1 MHGTTKKLNEKALLV
16 KLTRRKANL
25 VRRDTEAEAIIQQQ
39 MGDASLVVN
48 SKLFRDKANPIN
60 QIMAAFDEVYTYH
73 KRHTLPYIDVGP
85 RIVPTTQ
92 YFEYAQVMREKL
104 GAIETLMD
112 KYMPDY
118 NKYVDMDMLY
128 RNQGQ
133 AVGRARTTDYPTA
146 EQFRAAMSADL
157 RFQPLPDKSHFL
169 YDISEE
175 DVAAFERSLEEAANT
190 ARNDVI
196 WRMLEPLKHL
206 ADTLQHPIGSTD
218 KETGKRLGIFRDSTV
233 ENVVDGVAMARR
245 LAIDPS
251 PELQEAMDE
260 LESTIKAY
268 DQVKHQLRESPI
280 VREQAA
286 KKLADVA
293 AKMSAFM
300 GAV

>member
-1 MHGTTKKLNEKALLV
+1 MHVSKKLNEKALLV

-25 VRRDTEAEAIIQQQ
+25 IKRDQEAEAIIQQQ

-48 SKLFRDKANPIN
+48 SKLFRDKSNPIN
-60 QIMAAFDEVYTYH
+60 QIMAAFDELYTFH
-73 KRHTLPYIDVGP
+73 KKHTLPYIDVGP

-92 YFEYAQVMREKL
+92 YFEYAQAMREKL
-104 GAIETLMD
+104 AAIDELMD

-118 NKYVDMDMLY
+118 AKYVDMDMLY

-133 AVGRARTTDYPTA
+133 TVGRARITDYPTA
-146 EQFRAAMSADL
+146 EEFKAAMSADL
-157 RFQPLPDKSHFL
+157 RFQPLPDTSHFL

-175 DVAAFERSLEEAANT
+175 DVAAFEKSLEEAATT

-206 ADTLQHPIGSTD
+206 AETLKHPIGSTD
-218 KETGKRLGIFRDSTV
+218 ANGKRLGIFRDSTV
-233 ENVVDGVAMARR
+233 ENVVQGVAMARR

-260 LESTIKAY
+260 LESMIKTY

-286 KKLADVA
+286 RKLADVA

-300 GAV
+300 GV

>member
-1 MHGTTKKLNEKALLV
+1 MHPSKKLNEKAILV

-25 VRRDTEAEAIIQQQ
+25 VHRDMEAEEIIQQQ
-39 MGDASLVVN
+39 LGDASLVVN
-48 SKLFRDKANPIN
+48 SKLFRDKTNPIN
-60 QIMAAFDEVYTYH
+60 HILRAFDEAYTYH

-92 YFEYAQVMREKL
+92 YFEYTQVMREKL
-104 GAIETLMD
+104 DAIEQLMD

-118 NKYVDMDMLY
+118 AKYVDTDMLY

-133 AVGRARTTDYPTA
+133 TVGRARLTDYPTA
-146 EQFRAAMSADL
+146 AQFRAAMSADL
-157 RFQPLPDKSHFL
+157 RFMPLPDKSHFL
-169 YDISEE
+169 FDISEE
-175 DVAAFERSLEEAANT
+175 DEAAFEKSLEEAANT

-206 ADTLQHPIGSTD
+206 AEALQHPIGSTD
-218 KETGKRLGIFRDSTV
+218 PETGKRLGIFRDSTV
-233 ENVVDGVAMARR
+233 ENVVEGVKMARR

-251 PELQEAMDE
+251 PELAEAMDE
-260 LESTIKAY
+260 LESTITAY

-286 KKLADVA
+286 KKLADCA
-293 AKMSAFM
+293 AKMSGFM

>member
-1 MHGTTKKLNEKALLV
+1 MKRLNEKALLV
-16 KLTRRKANL
+16 KLTRRRANL
-25 VRRDTEAEAIIQQQ
+25 VKRDAEAEEIIQQQ
-39 MGDASLVVN
+39 LGDASLVVN
-48 SKLFRDKANPIN
+48 SRLFRDKANPIN
-60 QIMAAFDEVYTYH
+60 QILAAFDELYTYH

-85 RIVPTTQ
+85 RIVPTAQ
-92 YFEYAQVMREKL
+92 YLEYTSGMRQKL
-104 GAIETLMD
+104 DAIDTLMD

-118 NKYVDMDMLY
+118 AKYVDMDMLY

-133 AVGRARTTDYPTA
+133 TSGRARMTDYPTA

-157 RFQPLPDKSHFL
+157 RFQPLPDRSHFL
-169 YDISEE
+169 FDISEE
-175 DVAAFERSLEEAANT
+175 DEAAFERSVEEAAAT

-196 WRMLEPLKHL
+196 WRMLEPLQHL
-206 ADTLQHPIGSTD
+206 AETLKHPIGSTD
-218 KETGKRLGIFRDSTV
+218 PETGKRLGIFRDSTV
-233 ENVVDGVAMARR
+233 ENVVQGVAMARR

-251 PELQEAMDE
+251 PELQEAIDE
-260 LESTIKAY
+260 LDTMIRTY

-300 GAV
+300 GAA

>member
-1 MHGTTKKLNEKALLV
+1 MKQLNEKALLV

-48 SKLFRDKANPIN
+48 SRLFRDKQNPIN
-60 QIMAAFDEVYTYH
+60 QIMAAFDELYTYH

-85 RIVPTTQ
+85 RIVPTAQ
-92 YFEYAQVMREKL
+92 YFEYASVMREKL
-104 GAIETLMD
+104 AAVEELMD
-112 KYMPDY
+112 RYMPDY
-118 NKYVDMDMLY
+118 DKYVDLDILY

-133 AVGRARTTDYPTA
+133 AVGRARIADYPTKD
-146 EQFRAAMSADL
+146 QFRAAMSADL
-157 RFQPLPDKSHFL
+157 RFQPLPDKAHFL

-175 DVAAFERSLEEAANT
+175 DVAAFERSLEEAATT

-206 ADTLQHPIGSTD
+206 AETLKHPIGSTD
-218 KETGKRLGIFRDSTV
+218 PETGKRLGIFRDSTV
-233 ENVVDGVAMARR
+233 ENVIEGVAMARR
-245 LAIDPS
+245 LAIDPT

-260 LESTIKAY
+260 LESMIKAY
-268 DQVKHQLRESPI
+268 DNVKHQLRESPI

-286 KKLADVA
+286 RKLADVA

-300 GAV
+300 GVV

>member
-1 MHGTTKKLNEKALLV
+1 MKKLNEKALLV

-25 VRRDTEAEAIIQQQ
+25 VRRDAEAEEIIQQQ
-39 MGDASLVVN
+39 LGDASLVVN

-60 QIMAAFDEVYTYH
+60 QILRAFDELYNYH
-73 KRHTLPYIDVGP
+73 KQHTLPYIDVGP
-85 RIVPTTQ
+85 RIVPTAQ
-92 YFEYAQVMREKL
+92 YFEYAASMREKL
-104 GAIETLMD
+104 AGIEELMD

-118 NKYVDMDMLY
+118 DQYVDKDMLY

-133 AVGRARTTDYPTA
+133 TVGRARKTDYPTA
-146 EQFRAAMSADL
+146 DQFRAAMSADL
-157 RFQPLPDKSHFL
+157 RFQPLPDTSHFL
-169 YDISEE
+169 YDISED
-175 DVAAFERSLEEAANT
+175 DVAAFERSMQEAVNA
-190 ARNDVI
+190 ARNDVV

-206 ADTLQHPIGSTD
+206 AEALKHPIGSTD
-218 KETGKRLGIFRDSTV
+218 PETGKRLGIFRDSTV
-233 ENVVDGVAMARR
+233 ENVIEGVAMARR

-251 PELQEAMDE
+251 PELVEAMDE

-300 GAV
+300 GVE

>member
-1 MHGTTKKLNEKALLV
+1 MHGTMKKLNEKALLV

-60 QIMAAFDEVYTYH
+60 QIVAAFDEVYTYH

-104 GAIETLMD
+104 AAIETLMD
-112 KYMPDY
+112 KYMPNY
-118 NKYVDMDMLY
+118 SKYVDMDMLY

-133 AVGRARTTDYPTA
+133 AVGRARSTDYPTA

-157 RFQPLPDKSHFL
+157 RFQPLPDTSHFL

-218 KETGKRLGIFRDSTV
+218 KATGKRLGIFRDSTV